1 MILRALTVADAHAF
15 WDLRLLGFQTNP
27 EAFGSSWEESHE
39 LPFEEIEAMVAERTR
54 GPHHV
59 ILGAFDQGA
68 LWGILGFRRQIS
80 LKEQH
85 KAHLWGVFVHPDWR
99 GKGVGGLLLDEI
111 LRLAATMPGLRQ
123 VQLQVTAENA
133 ASVGLYRSRGFEV
146 FGQEAEALFVNGR
159 YYTDLHMVRRLEMRA
174 TPAHNPPAQVE

>member
-1 MILRALTVADAHAF
+1 MMIRDLSVADARAF
-15 WDLRLLGFQTNP
+15 WDLRLLGLQTDP
-27 EAFGSSWEESHE
+27 SAFGSSWEESHA
-39 LPFEEIEAMVAERTR
+39 LPFGEIEEMVAERTR
-54 GPHHV
+54 APHHV

-68 LWGILGFRRQIS
+68 LRGILGFRRQIS

-111 LRLAATMPGLRQ
+111 LRRAATMPGLRQ
-123 VQLQVTAENA
+123 IQLQVTAENA

-159 YYTDLHMVRRLEMRA
+159 YTTDLHMVWV
-174 TPAHNPPAQVE
+174 NAQ